1 MGSKLSAHYCKGT
14 AAGDESLLCTFI
26 MAFASLNI
34 HRLNEYLK
42 KRQISINCHTLIKEK
57 EKKRTRTEKE
67 GDKGKESILHV
78 TTQMQTKLNIVNTF
92 AVLSGLLGAIQQQSI
107 SSSRF

>member
-14 AAGDESLLCTFI
+14 AAGDESLPCTFI

-34 HRLNEYLK
+34 HRLNECLK
-42 KRQISINCHTLIKEK
+42 KRQISIKCYTLVK

-78 TTQMQTKLNIVNTF
+78 TTQMQTKLHIVNTF
-92 AVLSGLLGAIQQQSI
+92 AVLPGLLGAIQQQH
-107 SSSRF
+107 

>member
-34 HRLNEYLK
+34 HRLNECLK

-57 EKKRTRTEKE
+57 KKRTRTEKE
-67 GDKGKESILHV
+67 GDKGKEIILHV

-92 AVLSGLLGAIQQQSI
+92 AVLPGLFGDIQQQSI